1 MNKSKCF
8 EVCWPLKPKRS
19 FLTSWILF
27 MSFAKILS
35 GTQLECQTFWMQ
47 TRNDFQLVLI
57 LVLTVCKVISRRH
70 CLSDEMLYTVT
81 RVFLHISV
89 QWHRSQFYNIKCKLY
104 LKFKYNTIEPE
115 RSFFYKLFVVCWLF
129 FKITFFNKF
138 FQKHTIR
145 VSVGLD
151 QDKDQHSSRPWS
163 GSLLFAKVISRWQ
176 KSLLTEQNI
185 FYCHK
190 TQTTHR

>member
-1 MNKSKCF
+1 
-8 EVCWPLKPKRS
+8 
-19 FLTSWILF
+19 

-47 TRNDFQLVLI
+47 TRNDFHLVLI
-57 LVLTVCKVISRRH
+57 LVLTVCKVISRQH
-70 CLSDEMLYTVT
+70 CLSDKMLYTVT

-89 QWHRSQFYNIKCKLY
+89 QWHRSLCYNIKCKLY

-151 QDKDQHSSRPWS
+151 QDKDQHSSRIWVLTVCK
-163 GSLLFAKVISRWQ
+163 GYQQMTKVFVNR
-176 KSLLTEQNI
+176 TEHI
-185 FYCHK
+185 FIDIK
-190 TQTTHR
+190 LRPLIDSVRA

>member
-70 CLSDEMLYTVT
+70 CLSDKMLYTVT

-115 RSFFYKLFVVCWLF
+115 RSFFYNFFVVCWLF

-151 QDKDQHSSRPWS
+151 QAKGSTFFS
-163 GSLLFAKVISRWQ
+163 GLIWVLTVCKGYQQMTKVFVNRTEHILLS
-176 KSLLTEQNI
+176 
-185 FYCHK
+185 
-190 TQTTHR
+190 